1 MTEEQEALLQQAAES
16 IAAAHLLTDNGFV
29 DIASSR
35 AYYAMFYSAS
45 AMLLNEKLRFRK
57 HSGVHAAF
65 GNKITGAGLLPAE
78 LHGWLLDAAKA
89 RTTGDYRPDVRISS
103 EEAATHIDRAER
115 FLREVQAALRH
126 RPDKE
131 Q

>member
-1 MTEEQEALLQQAAES
+1 MTKEQEALLQKAAEN
-16 IAAAHLLTDNGFV
+16 IRAARLLSDKGFV

-45 AMLLNEKLRFRK
+45 AMLLNENLRFRK

-65 GNKITGAGLLPAE
+65 GNKIARAGVLPAE

-89 RTTGDYRPDVRISS
+89 RTAGDYRPDSRISS
-103 EEAATHIDRAER
+103 EEASTHIDRAER
-115 FLREVQAALRH
+115 FLREVGAALRQ
-126 RPDKE
+126 RPGKE